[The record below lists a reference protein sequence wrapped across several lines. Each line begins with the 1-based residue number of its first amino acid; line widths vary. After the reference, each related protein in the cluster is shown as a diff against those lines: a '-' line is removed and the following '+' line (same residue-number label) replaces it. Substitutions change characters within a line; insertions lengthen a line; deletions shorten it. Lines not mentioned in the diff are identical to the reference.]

1 MFTSYNKRPASNE
14 VNIALIV
21 QVYELHLSYIDCY
34 SELTRRLEMADTRH
48 DSEKGKMTVEEA
60 GHKGGERVREL
71 IEEGKQMEEGK
82 GGGHHSSSHSSGQHG
97 QSDSHSSGQGR
108 ESSSHSS
115 GEGRESGSHSSGQN
129 RQSDSQGRSGS
140 DNQHEHTRGG
150 SHEQHVKAGQQSHK
164 NS

>member
-1 MFTSYNKRPASNE
+1 MFTSYNKRPAFNE
-14 VNIALIV
+14 VNIVLIV

-71 IEEGKQMEEGK
+71 VEEGKQMEEGK
-82 GGGHHSSSHSSGQHG
+82 GGGHHSSSHSSGHDR

-108 ESSSHSS
+108 ESDSQSS
-115 GEGRESGSHSSGQN
+115 GHSQQSH
-129 RQSDSQGRSGS
+129 SQGRSGS
-140 DNQHEHTRGG
+140 NDQDEHTRGGG